1 MDNNILKLSPD
12 QITAFYYAVAAVS
25 PVASRVIA
33 ISFSGFKEPS
43 KAYVPAEGVVG
54 TSAVVGTSGAAC
66 VAAEAAEPSVPGV
79 SSTT

>member
-1 MDNNILKLSPD
+1 VDNNILKLSPD
-12 QITAFYYAVAAVS
+12 QITAFYYAVAAES

-43 KAYVPAEGVVG
+43 KAYVPTEG
-54 TSAVVGTSGAAC
+54 VVGTSGAAC